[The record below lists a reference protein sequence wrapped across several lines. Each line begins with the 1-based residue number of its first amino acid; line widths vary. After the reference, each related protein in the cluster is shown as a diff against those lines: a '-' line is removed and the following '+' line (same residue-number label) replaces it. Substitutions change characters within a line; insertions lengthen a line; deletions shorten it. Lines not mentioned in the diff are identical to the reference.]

1 MHFRFPGVC
10 RSSWPCALQLSDGGR
25 GKKRK
30 EKVQVR
36 FCTSGRA
43 LPEKD
48 NQAFPGKYFPD
59 KVPKELSDPMTSK
72 FLRFFLVNAA
82 VSVISASIIS
92 VSAISASAQTSG
104 TGPSA
109 AASAPVPVAAP
120 IATGTGTKIGTIN
133 IEQAVVGTNEGQRDF
148 EALRKK
154 LEPKQNEL
162 KSQNDEL
169 ESLQKQLQTQ
179 GDKLNEDARASL
191 VKQIETKKKSFDR
204 SVQDAQE
211 DAQNQQKEIFQRI
224 LQKMAPVIVK
234 HAQETGF
241 AMIVDTSNPWP
252 QSPIL
257 WYGEGGD
264 ITRAVVDLY
273 NTQSGVPAPAAAGG
287 TPAKP
292 AAQKTTAPKPAA
304 PKPTTPPQ

>member
-1 MHFRFPGVC
+1 
-10 RSSWPCALQLSDGGR
+10 
-25 GKKRK
+25 
-30 EKVQVR
+30 
-36 FCTSGRA
+36 
-43 LPEKD
+43 
-48 NQAFPGKYFPD
+48 
-59 KVPKELSDPMTSK
+59 MTRK
-72 FLRFFLVNAA
+72 FLRSVLAFA
-82 VSVISASIIS
+82 VISLIS
-92 VSAISASAQTSG
+92 VSLISARAQAGGAVPSSPGAATPSTTPSTPAAIP
-104 TGPSA
+104 TGPGS
-109 AASAPVPVAAP
+109 
-120 IATGTGTKIGTIN
+120 KIGTIN
-133 IEQAVVGTNEGQRDF
+133 IEQAVFASNEGQRDF
-148 EALRKK
+148 EALKKK
-154 LEPKQNEL
+154 LDPKQNEL

-204 SVQDAQE
+204 AVQDAQE

-264 ITRAVVDLY
+264 ITKAVVDLY
-273 NTQSGVPAPAAAGG
+273 NTQSGVPAPAAAGAA
-287 TPAKP
+287 PKP

-304 PKPTTPPQ
+304 PKTTDPPK

>member
-1 MHFRFPGVC
+1 M
-10 RSSWPCALQLSDGGR
+10 
-25 GKKRK
+25 K
-30 EKVQVR
+30 
-36 FCTSGRA
+36 
-43 LPEKD
+43 
-48 NQAFPGKYFPD
+48 
-59 KVPKELSDPMTSK
+59 SK
-72 FLRFFLVNAA
+72 FLRSVLAIA
-82 VSVISASIIS
+82 VISM
-92 VSAISASAQTSG
+92 ISAWAQTSG
-104 TGPSA
+104 A
-109 AASAPVPVAAP
+109 AATGAPSSPATTTPSPTPAGPAAIP
-120 IATGTGTKIGTIN
+120 TGTGTRVGTIN
-133 IEQAVVGTNEGQRDF
+133 IEQAVIGTNEGQRDF

-162 KSQNDEL
+162 KGQNDEL
-169 ESLQKQLQTQ
+169 EGLQKQLQTQ

-234 HAQETGF
+234 HAQESGY

-264 ITRAVVDLY
+264 ITKAVVELY
-273 NTQSGVPAPAAAGG
+273 NTQSGVAAPAGATGAA
-287 TPAKP
+287 AKP
-292 AAQKTTAPKPAA
+292 TVPKTTTPKPAA
-304 PKPTTPPQ
+304 PKSTEPPK

>member
-1 MHFRFPGVC
+1 
-10 RSSWPCALQLSDGGR
+10 
-25 GKKRK
+25 
-30 EKVQVR
+30 
-36 FCTSGRA
+36 
-43 LPEKD
+43 
-48 NQAFPGKYFPD
+48 
-59 KVPKELSDPMTSK
+59 MTSK
-72 FLRFFLVNAA
+72 LLRSFLAIA
-82 VSVISASIIS
+82 VFSMISAF
-92 VSAISASAQTSG
+92 AQTS
-104 TGPSA
+104 SA
-109 AASAPVPVAAP
+109 AAPAGGATSPAVTAPAP
-120 IATGTGTKIGTIN
+120 ATTTIATGTGTKIGTIN

-169 ESLQKQLQTQ
+169 EGLQKQLQTQ
-179 GDKLNEDARASL
+179 SDKLNDDARATL
-191 VKQIETKKKSFDR
+191 VKQIESKKKSFDR

-257 WYGEGGD
+257 WYGETGD
-264 ITRAVVDLY
+264 ITKAVVDLY
-273 NTQSGVPAPAAAGG
+273 NTQSGVPAPAASGAAAR
-287 TPAKP
+287 PA
-292 AAQKTTAPKPAA
+292 APKPAA
-304 PKPTTPPQ
+304 PKPATPKPTEPPK